1 VNLPKTGSILRRL
14 LIIAPLVL
22 VLTLVSLFLPARQ
35 VTIKGIGTLSIGQ
48 EAAYASPGWLSG
60 WAYRKS
66 HIINSATGAGTNYQ
80 VKVKVYYGSG
90 TDSGENVYL
99 GSKCKTDFGD
109 VRFTDDD
116 QTTLLDYWMQE
127 KVDSNYAIFWVEVAD
142 DLGTANRTIYIYYG
156 KSDATTTSNG
166 ANTFDWFDDFED
178 GSISGS
184 YTRIGYNGWSEANG
198 ILTFTTGGTTFN
210 DPNVLKIDNKT
221 YGWGYEIRGKI
232 RVRQW
237 QDHDYSRTGLGLRTR
252 AGDGYGYKGLFHW
265 VSGTGKTRAVLHDW
279 VAWLSNSGY
288 AWSLNTWYWIGFYAR
303 LDGTTRYLYE
313 KDWPVSSGEP
323 DWILTPSSTST
334 ANQDGQ
340 PCIAGSS
347 IPDGGFTTQFIGD
360 WDDVFVKKRVYPE
373 PSHGTWGSEERFPLD
388 ISNAPLA
395 GKDFGTVSKN
405 SSYWSKGSAPNWTD
419 GLDDGECYFT
429 VTNNSSAPVNISIR
443 ATNFSGGVG
452 WIIDSST
459 GVNHVVL
466 RAGKSGDVNEG
477 AMVILTNGDQLFISG
492 LAESSNKKWELKL
505 ETGTFTDAA
514 QKTSTIT
521 LTATY
526 P

>member
-1 VNLPKTGSILRRL
+1 
-14 LIIAPLVL
+14 
-22 VLTLVSLFLPARQ
+22 

-48 EAAYASPGWLSG
+48 EAAYASPDWLSG

-99 GSKCKTDFGD
+99 GSKCRTDFGD
-109 VRFTDDD
+109 VRFTDDN
-116 QTTLLDYWMQE
+116 QTTLLDYWLQE

-142 DLGTANRTIYIYYG
+142 DLGTAGTIYIYYG

-178 GSISGS
+178 GSISVS
-184 YTRIGYNGWSEANG
+184 YTKIGYDGWSEANG
-198 ILTFTTGGTTFN
+198 VLTFTTGGTTQI

-221 YGWGYEIRGKI
+221 YDWGYEIRGKI

-237 QDHDYSRTGLGLRTR
+237 QDHDFSRMGLGLRTR
-252 AGDGYGYKGLFHW
+252 AADAFGYKGLFHY
-265 VSGTGKTRAVLHDW
+265 SGGKTRAVLHDW
-279 VAWLSNSGY
+279 VVWILQSPF
-288 AWSLNTWYWIGFYAR
+288 AWSLDTWYWIGFYAR

-313 KDWPVSSGEP
+313 KDWLVGSDEP

-405 SSYWSKGSAPNWTD
+405 SSYWSHGSIPLTTFP
-419 GLDDGECYFT
+419 LYDDECFFT
-429 VTNNSSAPVNISIR
+429 VTNNSSAPVNILIR
-443 ATNFSGGVG
+443 ATNFTSSGVG
-452 WIIDSST
+452 WT
-459 GVNHVVL
+459 LAGAPGVNIVTL
-466 RAGKSGDVNEG
+466 KAGKSGDAAEG
-477 AMVILTNGDQLFISG
+477 NMVILTTSDQSFITG
-492 LAESSNKKWELKL
+492 LAQSTSKKWELKL
-505 ETGTFTDAA
+505 ETGTFTDAV

>member
-1 VNLPKTGSILRRL
+1 VNLPKTGSMLRRL

-48 EAAYASPGWLSG
+48 EAAYASPDWLSG

-99 GSKCKTDFGD
+99 GSKCRTDFGD
-109 VRFTDDD
+109 VRFADDN
-116 QTTLLDYWMQE
+116 QTTLLDYWLQE

-166 ANTFDWFDDFED
+166 ANTFVFFDDFND
-178 GSISGS
+178 NSIDTTKWQTFNGS
-184 YTRIGYNGWSEANG
+184 WSE
-198 ILTFTTGGTTFN
+198 TTGIMRQTSTATQDPKKCIAKSAPTGNNYAFRAKVRVDSGTNT
-210 DPNVLKIDNKT
+210 D
-221 YGWGYEIRGKI
+221 E
-232 RVRQW
+232 
-237 QDHDYSRTGLGLRTR
+237 R
-252 AGDGYGYKGLFHW
+252 AGVSIKNNTTDGRAYNYVFHNH
-265 VSGTGKTRAVLHDW
+265 STKNTAQFLNDL
-279 VAWLSNSGY
+279 VAWGNPYSYSWAQG
-288 AWSLNTWYWIGFYAR
+288 TWYWFEITTYG
-303 LDGTTRYLYE
+303 GTNVYGRCWAVTATEPSFNSQGWSGRTGYPALNGGSFGGTHSFDDAFVRKY
-313 KDWPVSSGEP
+313 VS
-323 DWILTPSSTST
+323 
-334 ANQDGQ
+334 
-340 PCIAGSS
+340 
-347 IPDGGFTTQFIGD
+347 
-360 WDDVFVKKRVYPE
+360 PE

-429 VTNNSSAPVNISIR
+429 VTNNSPNPINISIR
-443 ATNFSGGVG
+443 ATNFTSSGVG
-452 WIIDSST
+452 WTLASSP
-459 GVNHVVL
+459 GVNIVVL
-466 RAGKSGDVNEG
+466 KAGKSGDLTEG
-477 AMVILTNGDQLFISG
+477 AMVILTIADKSFITG
-492 LAESSNKKWELKL
+492 LGASQSKKWELKL